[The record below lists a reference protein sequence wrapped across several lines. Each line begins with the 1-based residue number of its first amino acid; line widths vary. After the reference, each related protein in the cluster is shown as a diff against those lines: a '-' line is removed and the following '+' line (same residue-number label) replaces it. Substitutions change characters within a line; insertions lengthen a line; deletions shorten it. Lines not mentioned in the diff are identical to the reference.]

1 MTPHISR
8 PPPLPFFLSF
18 TSCLCGLMADA
29 QRISLGPGLVRLL
42 LAHAT
47 REAEVAAA
55 LAALAQM
62 QAQPQRHPH
71 ALQQHQ
77 HQHQQQRSGA
87 NAGTGGAASASGAG
101 QGPLPLS
108 LASFPFSGLSGL
120 SGLGFGGD
128 AAAALALQERLDDER
143 ILAEIGAL

>member
-77 HQHQQQRSGA
+77 HQQQRSGA